1 MDLSR
6 DGAIVFRVP
15 WVCQAEV
22 ASNGTSLAKGGGGS
36 KIAPGTTKDMAGL
49 LRLSL
54 GLTQAHT
61 ARCSHKNTLLPS
73 ECSFY
78 SFFGV
83 KLYI

>member
-6 DGAIVFRVP
+6 DGAIVFGVP
-15 WVCQAEV
+15 WVCQAEI
-22 ASNGTSLAKGGGGS
+22 ASNGTSLKEGGGS

-54 GLTQAHT
+54 GLTQDHM
-61 ARCSHKNTLLPS
+61 ARCSHKNMLLPS